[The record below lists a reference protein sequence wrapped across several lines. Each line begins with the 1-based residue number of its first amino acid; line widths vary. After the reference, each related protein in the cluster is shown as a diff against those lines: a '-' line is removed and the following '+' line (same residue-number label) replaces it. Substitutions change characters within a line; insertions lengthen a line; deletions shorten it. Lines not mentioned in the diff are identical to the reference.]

1 MTKFLVSRTMSTQ
14 HPDNVRPPF
23 FSDSAILGGDDEV
36 KEAFYTFSHINSKE
50 QLWDF
55 EGKQVDNFVVKK
67 LFTKYEPFFRKH
79 RLGKDFFLT
88 LRVPNPEVEKDEAKI
103 LLETLESIPR
113 NFDIARKFYGEDIPP
128 IFEVAQPMTTNV
140 KSLIRIAE
148 YYKKLVVGTQN
159 TRLFPKDI
167 TIKEWIGRFGP
178 EKIRV
183 IPLFESKE
191 AILNADKMTE
201 EFIRSQK
208 INDYQRVWFARSDP
222 AINYGSLAGAL
233 INKIGF
239 QKLHILEEKS
249 SVDILPI
256 IGCGSAPF
264 RGNLKPT
271 NAKHILKGYPSVQ
284 TYTIQSA
291 FKYDYPEKEVTNAVE
306 ELNNS
311 KRSAPVIVDEKKALE
326 ILGRSTKEYQK
337 QMLLLAPLVS
347 DFTSHIPKRRERKL
361 HIGLFSYSRKTN
373 GVILP
378 RAIPFCASLYSLGL
392 PPELLG
398 LNALKEK
405 DFEFLRTIYPNIDED
420 MKDSLQFVNS
430 ANFGFFPREIIKK
443 LKPVIERFN
452 FEIDEKHKKISQ
464 IILEDY
470 NKKNFV
476 SLSENI
482 NRAGSIRGFL
492 G

>member
-1 MTKFLVSRTMSTQ
+1 MIKISRTMSTQ

-23 FSDSAILGGDDEV
+23 FSDSSVLGGDDEI

-67 LFTKYEPFFRKH
+67 LLSKYEPFFRRHK
-79 RLGKDFFLT
+79 LGKDFFLT

-103 LLETLESIPR
+103 LLETLGSIPR
-113 NFDIARKFYGEDIPP
+113 NFDIARKFYQEDLPP
-128 IFEVAQPMTTNV
+128 IFEVAQPMTTNA

-148 YYKKLVVGTQN
+148 YYKKIVVGSQN
-159 TRLFPKDI
+159 KRLFSNDI
-167 TIKEWIGRFGP
+167 TIKEWIGKFGP
-178 EKIRV
+178 DKIRV

-191 AILNADKMTE
+191 AILNADKMTAE
-201 EFIRSQK
+201 YIKSQR
-208 INDYQRVWFARSDP
+208 IDDYQRVWFARSDP
-222 AINYGSLAGAL
+222 AINYGSLAGTL

-239 QKLHILEEKS
+239 QKLHLLEEKS
-249 SVDILPI
+249 SIDILPI

-271 NAKHILKGYPSVQ
+271 NVENNLKGYPSVQ

-291 FKYDYPEKEVTNAVE
+291 FKYDYPEKEIVKGVE
-306 ELNNS
+306 RLNES
-311 KRSAPVIVDEKKALE
+311 KRKAPIFLDEKRVLK
-326 ILGRSTKEYQK
+326 ILDKSTKEYQK
-337 QMLLLAPLVS
+337 QMLRLAPLIS

-361 HIGLFSYSRKTN
+361 HIGLFSYSRKIK
-373 GVILP
+373 GVVLP

-405 DFEFLRTIYPNIDED
+405 DFDFLRTFYPNIDED
-420 MKDSLQFVNS
+420 MKDSLQYLNA

-443 LKPVIERFN
+443 LKPVIKRFD
-452 FEIDEKHKKISQ
+452 FEVDRKHKKVSQ

-470 NKKNFV
+470 KKKNFV
-476 SLSENI
+476 SLGENI